1 LLELKTTTREG
12 RNWFFLAICGFV
24 ALPAL
29 YLRIADLCLD
39 PRVESVIFG
48 LAILGAAFLVAWAC
62 EVVQLEIS
70 QSLAL
75 ALVAL
80 VAVLP
85 EYAVDAYL
93 AWTAGNNP
101 VYIPYVTANM
111 TGANR
116 LLIGIGW
123 SMVALLFWVK
133 QGRSIKVEKAQS
145 TEISFLVMATL
156 YSLVIPIKGTL
167 SLVDS
172 FFLVGLFVLYIWASS
187 RGEISPP
194 EITGPALDIGRLN
207 RTARRLVTIAL
218 FIFAAVVIFSSAE
231 PFAEGLI
238 GMGRVW
244 GIDEFIL
251 VQWLAPLASEAPEIA
266 IALVFVLSS
275 NGNAALGSLV
285 SAKVNQWTLLV
296 GTLPIIYSISLGGV
310 GTMALDVRQTEE
322 ILLTSAQSLFAISLL
337 ANLTLS
343 RSGAVTLFLLFI
355 TQLVFPNTWVRYG
368 YSALYIF
375 LSLYLLLKDRGL
387 RGITV
392 YAMVRQV
399 FADFKLLKKR

>member
-1 LLELKTTTREG
+1 LPGPVKSF
-12 RNWFFLAICGFV
+12 NWK
-24 ALPAL
+24 
-29 YLRIADLCLD
+29 YLSR
-39 PRVESVIFG
+39 
-48 LAILGAAFLVAWAC
+48 W
-62 EVVQLEIS
+62 
-70 QSLAL
+70 
-75 ALVAL
+75 
-80 VAVLP
+80 P

-194 EITGPALDIGRLN
+194 EITGPALNIGRLN

-244 GIDEFIL
+244 GIDEFVL
-251 VQWLAPLASEAPEIA
+251 VQWLAP
-266 IALVFVLSS
+266 ALVFVLSS

-337 ANLTLS
+337 AHLTLS

-375 LSLYLLLKDRGL
+375 LSLYLLLKDRRL
-387 RGITV
+387 RSITI

-399 FADFKLLKKR
+399 FTDFKLLKKR